1 MNEQQGEKI
10 KHYLELEHKNG
21 KTEKVVIE
29 SDLEFSVL
37 EKVIE
42 KTHTV
47 RVD

>member
-1 MNEQQGEKI
+1 MTQQANTI
-10 KHYLELEHKNG
+10 THFLELEFEDG
-21 KTEKVVIE
+21 KTEKVEVR
-29 SDLEFSVL
+29 SKLEFSVL